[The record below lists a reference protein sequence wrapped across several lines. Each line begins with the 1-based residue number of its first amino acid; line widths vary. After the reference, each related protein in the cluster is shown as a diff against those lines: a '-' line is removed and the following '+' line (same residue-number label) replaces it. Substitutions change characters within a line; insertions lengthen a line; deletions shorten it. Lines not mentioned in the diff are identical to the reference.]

1 MVNPT
6 GRLLLCCELRHRLH
20 VVDFSVIFR
29 LFLVKSWDVKSPLK
43 FDTLRSISHTQF
55 LKGNFNRFLMIF
67 LAVL

>member
-1 MVNPT
+1 
-6 GRLLLCCELRHRLH
+6 